1 MVFYIKKYLHGVNVE
16 VALVVVVVGD
26 VAVVVVLLVVVV
38 VVFLNIALMGG
49 LLRLLNLEKN
59 KNYYSGH
66 LVDPVLF
73 KS

>member
-1 MVFYIKKYLHGVNVE
+1 MWYHGLLHKKYLHGVNVE

-49 LLRLLNLEKN
+49 LLRLLNLERN
-59 KNYYSGH
+59 KK
-66 LVDPVLF
+66 LLF
-73 KS
+73 WSFT